1 MEARVIG
8 SWYLIDVLRSIDINN
23 RLAILLYHYLRREK
37 GKVIKL
43 FTNRVHYEIF
53 KQLWN
58 KPLAIYVSRNYV
70 VLQFQGG
77 SRSHF
82 YVIGIN
88 TDKRLFINK
97 IRDFDNYGA
106 RIICEYHDDF
116 DKEDD
121 YNIPIYLVEDKNI
134 FRAMDFEEDIEN
146 SEEKVIPK
154 YRKDGDREQMIS
166 SYRIQGDLIL
176 RVTTEDIFF
185 GNIRQLVIEQV
196 DQILNRVILLRI
208 QNVLADIGISSQI
221 VIRFRREALMFRAF
235 PRNTSLEEEEYY
247 LGNLIEILKR
257 KLNISDIAER
267 IKFAIG
273 FDSDTIGCDIAIHL
287 FNERAEF
294 GQRFEPTIIRALISW
309 ETLQKFA
316 DKIMSQLK
324 LEPQDNII
332 SRGRHLIRYFGLP
345 SRFTIMAKL
354 PNANMAKEEY
364 IIPINMD
371 VLHIMKGKIYLY
383 HPEHSHLTIDIA
395 QNLAAE
401 VNSIPLDDDFE
412 ERMNYYA
419 LKLLPDSRQLTLF

>member
-8 SWYLIDVLRSIDINN
+8 SWYLIDALKEVKVDQK
-23 RLAILLYHYLRREK
+23 LAYALYHYLRREK
-37 GKVIKL
+37 SKVIKL

-70 VLQFQGG
+70 VLQFQGV

-106 RIICEYHDDF
+106 RIICEYHDDN
-116 DKEDD
+116 D
-121 YNIPIYLVEDKNI
+121 YNIPIYLVEDKHVYRSMG
-134 FRAMDFEEDIEN
+134 FDEDVEN
-146 SEEKVIPK
+146 SDDKTIPK
-154 YRKDGDREQMIS
+154 INQESMIRN
-166 SYRIQGDLIL
+166 YRIQGDLIL
-176 RVTTEDIFF
+176 RVTTEDVFF

-221 VIRFRREALMFRAF
+221 IRRFNREALMFRAF

-247 LGNLIEILKR
+247 LENLIEILKR

-267 IKFAIG
+267 IKFTIS
-273 FDSDTIGCDIAIHL
+273 FDSDTIGYDIAINF
-287 FNERAEF
+287 FNDRAEF
-294 GQRFEPTIIRALISW
+294 GQRFEPTIIRALIGW
-309 ETLQKFA
+309 ETLHKFA

-332 SRGRHLIRYFGLP
+332 SRGRHLIRYHGYP
-345 SRFTIMAKL
+345 SRFTILAKL
-354 PNANMAKEEY
+354 PGANGVEEEY
-364 IIPINMD
+364 IIPINLD
-371 VLHIMKGKIYLY
+371 LLHIMKGKMYLY
-383 HPEHSHLTIDIA
+383 HPEHGHLTIGIA
-395 QNLAAE
+395 QNLTAE
-401 VNSIPLDDDFE
+401 INSIPLDDDFE
-412 ERMNYYA
+412 ERLNYIA
-419 LKLLPDSRQLTLF
+419 IKSLPDSRQLTLL